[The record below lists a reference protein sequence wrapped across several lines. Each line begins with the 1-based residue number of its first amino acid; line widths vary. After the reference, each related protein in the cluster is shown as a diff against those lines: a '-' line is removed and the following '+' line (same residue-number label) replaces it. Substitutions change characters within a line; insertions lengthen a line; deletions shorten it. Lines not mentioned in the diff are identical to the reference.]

1 MPPQFFVASVQFL
14 RAWAFVPAVIRVM
27 KKLSIWIVK
36 THPLAGKVS
45 QANPYNA
52 IEKETTMFE
61 NRINPF
67 DKFETP
73 EGTSSKNVYAH
84 QYNTALNR
92 FKSSLVMGRVSR
104 LKNRFM
110 HLPQWL
116 YDLNALKPGL
126 SLRSSFYAGIQVV
139 PIHSIIGSEG
149 KATDFDM
156 GFHPI
161 KEASRERWV
170 SLAMAYVGCLPLP
183 PVELIQV
190 GDVYFVRDGHH
201 RISVSRA
208 FGQTSIDA
216 EVITWQAI
224 PPFPWQT
231 CCAEAKS
238 LSVKRL
244 DPSTE

>member
-1 MPPQFFVASVQFL
+1 MT
-14 RAWAFVPAVIRVM
+14 
-27 KKLSIWIVK
+27 KLSIWIVK
-36 THPLAGKVS
+36 THPLAGMVF

-52 IEKETTMFE
+52 IEKETIMFE

-73 EGTSSKNVYAH
+73 EGGSPRSVYAH
-84 QYNTALNR
+84 QYNTALSR

-104 LKNRFM
+104 LKSRIM
-110 HLPQWL
+110 HLSQWL
-116 YDLNALKPGL
+116 YDLNILKPGL

-149 KATDFDM
+149 KAGDFDM

-170 SLAMAYVGCLPLP
+170 SLAMAYTGCLPLP
-183 PVELIQV
+183 PVELIQI
-190 GDVYFVRDGHH
+190 GDAYFVRDGHH

-216 EVITWQAI
+216 EVITWQAV
-224 PPFPWQT
+224 PPFPWQMGGMEMKT
-231 CCAEAKS
+231 IPIKQ
-238 LSVKRL
+238 L
-244 DPSTE
+244 DPSVE

>member
-1 MPPQFFVASVQFL
+1 
-14 RAWAFVPAVIRVM
+14 
-27 KKLSIWIVK
+27 
-36 THPLAGKVS
+36 
-45 QANPYNA
+45 
-52 IEKETTMFE
+52 MFE

-73 EGTSSKNVYAH
+73 EGSSSRNVYAH
-84 QYNTALNR
+84 QYNAALSR
-92 FKSSLVMGRVSR
+92 FKSSLMMGRVSR
-104 LKNRFM
+104 LKNRIM

-116 YDLNALKPGL
+116 YDLNLLKPDL
-126 SLRSSFYAGIQVV
+126 PLRSSFYAGIQVI

-149 KATDFDM
+149 KAADFDM

-170 SLAMAYVGCLPLP
+170 GLAMAYIGCLPLP

-190 GDVYFVRDGHH
+190 GDAYFVRDGHH

-216 EVITWQAI
+216 EVITWKAM
-224 PPFPWQT
+224 PPFPWQM
-231 CCAEAKS
+231 CCEAEDT

-244 DPSTE
+244 DPSPK

>member
-1 MPPQFFVASVQFL
+1 
-14 RAWAFVPAVIRVM
+14 
-27 KKLSIWIVK
+27 
-36 THPLAGKVS
+36 
-45 QANPYNA
+45 
-52 IEKETTMFE
+52 MFE
-61 NRINPF
+61 NRINPY

-73 EGTSSKNVYAH
+73 EGTSPRNVYAH
-84 QYNTALNR
+84 QYNAALSR
-92 FKSSLVMGRVSR
+92 FKSSFLKGQVSR
-104 LKNRFM
+104 LKNRIM

-116 YDLNALKPGL
+116 FDLNVLKPGL

-139 PIHSIIGSEG
+139 PVHAIIGSEG

-170 SLAMAYVGCLPLP
+170 SLAMAYMACLPLP
-183 PVELIQV
+183 PVELIQI
-190 GDVYFVRDGHH
+190 GDAYFVRDGHH

-208 FGQTSIDA
+208 FGQSSIDA
-216 EVITWQAI
+216 EVITWQAM
-224 PPFPWQT
+224 PPFPWQM
-231 CCAEAKS
+231 CCTEVET